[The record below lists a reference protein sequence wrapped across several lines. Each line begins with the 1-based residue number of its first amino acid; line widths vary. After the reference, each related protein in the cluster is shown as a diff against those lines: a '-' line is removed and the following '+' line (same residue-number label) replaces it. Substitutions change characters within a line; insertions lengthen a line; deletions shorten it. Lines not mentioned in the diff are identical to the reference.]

1 MDTTQFKQLI
11 KKIEANYTSCTGSIA
26 QMRGCNKHNPLSIC
40 CSSFRNEG
48 EFVPT
53 QCIVWDDNKIV
64 YEGKLKSGLL
74 KAKLN
79 KYKRCC
85 AEITSADEIE
95 ANTPGEFI
103 CFGDPETCP
112 DKKCKYKTIQMAR
125 NKEEEDDLE
134 KQADE
139 LIDKCSELLKAVW
152 KQEIKKQKRS
162 CRDVSND
169 TLY

>member
-1 MDTTQFKQLI
+1 MDSTQFKQLI

-26 QMRGCNKHNPLSIC
+26 QMRGCNKHMPISIC
-40 CSSFRNEG
+40 CSAFRNEG

-53 QCIVWDDNKIV
+53 ECIVWNDNKII
-64 YEGKLKSGLL
+64 YQGKLKSGIL

-95 ANTPGEFI
+95 ANTPGEFL
-103 CFGDPETCP
+103 CFGDPDNCP
-112 DKKCKYKTIQMAR
+112 DKKCKYKTIQLPRAEEEE
-125 NKEEEDDLE
+125 KEEEE
-134 KQADE
+134 
-139 LIDKCSELLKAVW
+139 IINKCSDLLKAVW
-152 KQEIKKQKRS
+152 RQEIRKQKRKKQ
-162 CRDVSND
+162 DVSND

>member
-1 MDTTQFKQLI
+1 MDSTQFKQLI

-26 QMRGCNKHNPLSIC
+26 QMRGCNKHMPISIC
-40 CSSFRNEG
+40 CSAFRNEG

-53 QCIVWDDNKIV
+53 ECIVWDDNKII
-64 YEGKLKSGLL
+64 YQGKLKSGIL

-95 ANTPGEFI
+95 ANTPGEFL
-103 CFGDPETCP
+103 CFGDPDNCP
-112 DKKCKYKTIQMAR
+112 DKKCKYKTIQLPRAEEEE
-125 NKEEEDDLE
+125 KEEEE
-134 KQADE
+134 
-139 LIDKCSELLKAVW
+139 IINKCSDLLKAVW
-152 KQEIKKQKRS
+152 RQEIRKQKRKKQ
-162 CRDVSND
+162 DVSND

>member
-1 MDTTQFKQLI
+1 MDSTQFKQLI

-26 QMRGCNKHNPLSIC
+26 QMRGCNKHMPISIC
-40 CSSFRNEG
+40 CSAFRNEG

-53 QCIVWDDNKIV
+53 ECIVWDDNKII
-64 YEGKLKSGLL
+64 YQGKLKSGIL

-95 ANTPGEFI
+95 ANTPGEFL
-103 CFGDPETCP
+103 CFGDPDNCP
-112 DKKCKYKTIQMAR
+112 DKKCKYKTIQLPRAEEEE
-125 NKEEEDDLE
+125 KEEEE
-134 KQADE
+134 
-139 LIDKCSELLKAVW
+139 IINKCSDLLKAVW
-152 KQEIKKQKRS
+152 RQEIRKQKRKKQ
-162 CRDVSND
+162 DVSSD

>member
-1 MDTTQFKQLI
+1 MDSIQFKQLI

-26 QMRGCNKHNPLSIC
+26 QMRGCNKHMPISIC
-40 CSSFRNEG
+40 CSAFRNEG

-53 QCIVWDDNKIV
+53 ECIVWDDNKII
-64 YEGKLKSGLL
+64 YQGKLKSGIL

-95 ANTPGEFI
+95 TNTPGEFL
-103 CFGDPETCP
+103 CFGDPDNCP
-112 DKKCKYKTIQMAR
+112 DKKCKYKTIQLPRAAEEE
-125 NKEEEDDLE
+125 KEEEE
-134 KQADE
+134 
-139 LIDKCSELLKAVW
+139 IINKCSDLLRAVW
-152 KQEIKKQKRS
+152 RQEIRKQKRKKQ
-162 CRDVSND
+162 DVSND

>member
-1 MDTTQFKQLI
+1 MDSTQFKQLI

-26 QMRGCNKHNPLSIC
+26 QMRGCNKHMPISIC
-40 CSSFRNEG
+40 CSAFRNEG

-53 QCIVWDDNKIV
+53 ECIVWDDNKII
-64 YEGKLKSGLL
+64 YQGKLKSGIL

-95 ANTPGEFI
+95 TNTSGEFL
-103 CFGDPETCP
+103 CFGDPDNCP
-112 DKKCKYKTIQMAR
+112 DKKCKYKTIQLPRAEEEE
-125 NKEEEDDLE
+125 KEEEE
-134 KQADE
+134 
-139 LIDKCSELLKAVW
+139 IINKCSDLLKAVW
-152 KQEIKKQKRS
+152 RQEIRKQKRKKQ
-162 CRDVSND
+162 DVSND

>member
-95 ANTPGEFI
+95 ANTPGEFL
-103 CFGDPETCP
+103 CFGDPDNCP
-112 DKKCKYKTIQMAR
+112 DKKCKYKTIQLPRAEEEE
-125 NKEEEDDLE
+125 KEEEE
-134 KQADE
+134 
-139 LIDKCSELLKAVW
+139 IINKCSDLLKAVW
-152 KQEIKKQKRS
+152 RQEIRKQKRKKQ
-162 CRDVSND
+162 DVSND